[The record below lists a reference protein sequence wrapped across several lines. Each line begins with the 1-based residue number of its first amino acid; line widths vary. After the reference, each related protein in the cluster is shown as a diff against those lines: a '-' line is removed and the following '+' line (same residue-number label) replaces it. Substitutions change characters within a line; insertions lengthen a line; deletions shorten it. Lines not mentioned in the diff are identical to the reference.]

1 MFFIGIITNQKNE
14 AYIKREL
21 LKIGIE
27 KSVIFINER
36 NIANIKNVKFETLVI
51 DNKVENKLE
60 FRKIIESSKYIV
72 LNSDITMDLELMDNL
87 NLTVITFGFN
97 NKATFTVSSIEEN
110 NIIICLQRIIY
121 NKDEEKIEP
130 QEYKL
135 EVPENVEKHTAI
147 LIHIIK
153 ILYRNI

>member
-60 FRKIIESSKYIV
+60 FRKIIESSKYMV

>member
-60 FRKIIESSKYIV
+60 FRKIIESSKYMV

-121 NKDEEKIEP
+121 NKDEENIEP

>member
-147 LIHIIK
+147 MIHIIK
-153 ILYRNI
+153 SLYRNI

>member
-1 MFFIGIITNQKNE
+1 
-14 AYIKREL
+14 
-21 LKIGIE
+21 
-27 KSVIFINER
+27 
-36 NIANIKNVKFETLVI
+36 
-51 DNKVENKLE
+51 
-60 FRKIIESSKYIV
+60 
-72 LNSDITMDLELMDNL
+72 MDNL

>member
-135 EVPENVEKHTAI
+135 EVPENVEKHF
-147 LIHIIK
+147 IHKYIRKNIK
-153 ILYRNI
+153 FSKK